1 MASIHLVTVLATA
14 FFALHGPLPQLLEA
28 EARQARQA
36 DCPSPCRCPA
46 GVAPSRCP
54 GGAAPVRDACG
65 CCEVCPRLRGQP
77 CGEGVACDQRAGLV
91 CRYRQQQHH
100 QQQHHHQQQ
109 QHRHESGR
117 RGGMGVCVG
126 RHDSGTA
133 VVAPPLPQPPPPV
146 GSCEFRGV
154 LYRDGERFL
163 VDCKE
168 YCSCRAGSLA
178 CVPACPQSEMRSSP
192 SCPEPR
198 RVPPPPGKCCHEW
211 VCGQPEAAGPG
222 NRTREVLGRH
232 DTMAVRRASG
242 TAMLVAPPRPQPP
255 SPPLARS
262 CEFGGVLYRDGEK
275 FRVSCVLHCSC
286 RAGSLA
292 CVPACPQSV
301 LLPSPSCPEP
311 RRVPPPPGECCEK
324 WVCGQP
330 EEAGAGIRAREV
342 LGGHI
347 AMTGR
352 RVSGTAMVAPRPPQP
367 PPPPSARS
375 CEFGGVLYRDGERF
389 HMGCEQYCSCRAG
402 SLACVPT
409 CPHSEMLPSPSCPEP
424 RRVPPPPG
432 KCCHEWV
439 CGQPE
444 AAGAGKRT
452 REVLGGHDAMA
463 AFRQE
468 DTMMVV
474 VAPPG
479 GSSSSG
485 SEAAADGE
493 PAGGAA
499 AAGPPF
505 TCEIG
510 YSSEWSACSRSCGA
524 GISTRVSTEN
534 PRCRMER
541 QSRACVVRPCDLP
554 VPPPRK
560 PGKRCTRTFRAP
572 SPVRLRDPAGP
583 GGAACTS
590 LRRYRPRYCGGCS
603 DGRCCTPHRTLTR
616 AVRMRCAG
624 DRVALRDVMV
634 VRTCA
639 CHRHCPDDDGD
650 DDAGND
656 GNEV

>member
-232 DTMAVRRASG
+232 DTMA
-242 TAMLVAPPRPQPP
+242 
-255 SPPLARS
+255 
-262 CEFGGVLYRDGEK
+262 
-275 FRVSCVLHCSC
+275 
-286 RAGSLA
+286 
-292 CVPACPQSV
+292 
-301 LLPSPSCPEP
+301 
-311 RRVPPPPGECCEK
+311 
-324 WVCGQP
+324 
-330 EEAGAGIRAREV
+330 
-342 LGGHI
+342 
-347 AMTGR
+347 GR